1 MKIKHLMHISFAN
14 ITKIY
19 QKSDRFLHLLVGMPS
34 YDKYLEHMQKYH
46 PDKIPK
52 SQKEFFK
59 EAMERKYGVGS
70 SKC

>member
-1 MKIKHLMHISFAN
+1 MKIKHFLRTSLLRFV
-14 ITKIY
+14 KIY

-34 YDKYLEHMQKYH
+34 YDKYLEHMQKHH

-59 EAMERKYGVGS
+59 EAMERKYGAGS